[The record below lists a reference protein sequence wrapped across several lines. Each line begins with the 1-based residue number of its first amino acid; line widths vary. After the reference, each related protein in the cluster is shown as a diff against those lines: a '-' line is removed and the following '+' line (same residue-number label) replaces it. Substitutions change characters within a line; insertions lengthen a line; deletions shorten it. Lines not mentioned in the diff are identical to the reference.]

1 MTDLDSIFKAR
12 RQKVYAWMKEHDIAA
27 AVFHDSEDGRDVSV
41 RYLTGHPNDAVLV
54 LHSKGQAVLI
64 PWDVN
69 LASQKA
75 HADRVIPYTDFER
88 DYLTSVKAILAQ
100 FDGDFT
106 GASSE
111 KRLALPDVTTH
122 VEFLKFKNE
131 IKDWDVFCSENSVHD
146 FVEECRAVKD
156 EYEIQCT
163 RKACSITDAMTDEI
177 EKMLKSGKALTEAD
191 VALFAEGYLRQEGA
205 ERTSF
210 DTLSAGPSRSF
221 AIHAFPGYTGG
232 SWGSKGLSILDYGV
246 CYEGY
251 ASDCTI
257 TVARG
262 PLEKEQEKL
271 LELVQTAADECR
283 KLYMPG
289 KKIIDAAR
297 KADEIFAAA
306 GKKMPHGL
314 GHGTGLEIHEAPF
327 ISMRA
332 AEDKVFVPGNIITLE
347 PGLYDPELGGT
358 RLENDV
364 LITATS
370 NELLTRSRIMYL

>member
-1 MTDLDSIFKAR
+1 MKDLDSIFRAR
-12 RQKVYAWMKEHDIAA
+12 REKVCAYMKEHDIQAA
-27 AVFHDSEDGRDVSV
+27 IFHDSEDGRDVSV

-54 LHSKGQAVLI
+54 LHSSGHSVLV

-75 HADRVIPYTDFER
+75 HADRVLPYTDYNR
-88 DYLTSVKAILAQ
+88 DYLTTVKAVLAL
-100 FDGDFT
+100 FDGEFKNDA
-106 GASSE
+106 GE
-111 KRLALPDVTTH
+111 KKAALPDATTH

-131 IKDWDVFCSENSVHD
+131 VKGWDIFCTENSVHD

-163 RKACSITDAMTDEI
+163 KNACAITDEMTDEI
-177 EKMLKSGKALTEAD
+177 ERMVKSNPSLTETD
-191 VALFAEGYLRQEGA
+191 IALFAERYLRSKGA

-210 DTLSAGPSRSF
+210 DTLAAGPQRSF

-232 SWGSKGLSILDYGV
+232 PWGCQGLSILDYGV

-257 TVARG
+257 TVAKG
-262 PLEKEQEKL
+262 PLNKEQEKL
-271 LELVQTAADECR
+271 LDLVQTAAEECR

-314 GHGTGLEIHEAPF
+314 GHGTGLEIHESPF

-332 AEDKVFVPGNIITLE
+332 AEDQVFVPGNIITLE

-364 LITATS
+364 LITPDS
-370 NELLTRSRIMYL
+370 NEILTRSRIMYL